1 MEDLVLLERL
11 VNTLHRLED
20 DGEIVIC
27 SATARPAA
35 RKIHYVI
42 STILPRTDLTAQ
54 ELTGVR
60 RLIFQAVADKRFF
73 DWEMPTL
80 TGFTAAQ
87 FEAIA
92 SKLPID

>member
-11 VNTLHRLED
+11 VNTLQRLEE

-35 RKIHYVI
+35 KKIHDVI
-42 STILPRTDLTAQ
+42 SAILPRTDLSAQ

-60 RLIFQAVADKRFF
+60 RLIYQPVADKRFF

-80 TGFTAAQ
+80 TGFTAKE
-87 FEAIA
+87 FETIA

>member
-1 MEDLVLLERL
+1 MEDPVLLERL
-11 VNTLHRLED
+11 VNTLQRLED

-35 RKIHYVI
+35 RKIHDMI

-60 RLIFQAVADKRFF
+60 RLIYQAIADKRFF

-80 TGFTAAQ
+80 TGFTAKE
-87 FEAIA
+87 FETIA
-92 SKLPID
+92 GKLPME